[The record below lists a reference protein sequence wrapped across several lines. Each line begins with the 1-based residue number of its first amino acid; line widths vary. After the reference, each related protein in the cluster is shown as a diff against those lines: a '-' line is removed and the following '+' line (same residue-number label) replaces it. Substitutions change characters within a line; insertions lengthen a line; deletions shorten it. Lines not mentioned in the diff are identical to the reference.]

1 MLARQIDHQATH
13 KKILDLKSLSGL
25 NYDALTAVKSAIQI
39 HVWVPYKT
47 NWFPLKLYIE
57 SDDTI
62 NYHKLKALY
71 LSFKSTRRIK
81 RNHNLQEEDNKIGK
95 FEIFL
100 REPVLGHHTGLSLMA
115 DISLSYKMSFKMAT
129 LDFWVEQKERIRDYA
144 QYKHI
149 HLKLFPH

>member
-62 NYHKLKALY
+62 YYHKLKASL
-71 LSFKSTRRIK
+71 
-81 RNHNLQEEDNKIGK
+81 HNLQEEDNKIGK

-115 DISLSYKMSFKMAT
+115 VISLSYKMSFKMAT
-129 LDFWVEQKERIRDYA
+129 LDFWVEQKELIRDYA